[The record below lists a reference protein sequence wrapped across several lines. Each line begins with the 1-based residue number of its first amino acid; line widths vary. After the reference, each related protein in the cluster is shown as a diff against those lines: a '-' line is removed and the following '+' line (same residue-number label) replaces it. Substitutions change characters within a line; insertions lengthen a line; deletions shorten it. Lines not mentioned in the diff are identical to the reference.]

1 MGERRVRVLVSG
13 RVQGVFYRASLREQ
27 ASRRNIAGTVRNLP
41 DGRVQAELQ
50 GEPADVDA
58 VLAWC
63 GQGPPGAHVSDVEV
77 TELEPVPDARG
88 FRVR

>member
-13 RVQGVFYRASLREQ
+13 RVQGVFYRASLREE
-27 ASRRNIAGTVRNLP
+27 ATRRGVAGTVRNLP

-50 GEPADVDA
+50 GAPADVDA

-63 GQGPPGAHVSDVEV
+63 AQGPPSAHVADVEV
-77 TELEPVPDARG
+77 TELEPVPDAQG
-88 FRVR
+88 FNVR

>member
-13 RVQGVFYRASLREQ
+13 RVQGVFYRASLREE
-27 ASRRNIAGTVRNLP
+27 ASRRGVAGTVRNLP

-50 GEPADVDA
+50 GAPADVDA

-63 GQGPPGAHVSDVEV
+63 AQGPPNAHVADVDV
-77 TELEPVPDARG
+77 TEIDPAPGAQG
-88 FRVR
+88 FSVR

>member
-13 RVQGVFYRASLREQ
+13 RVQGVFYRASLREE
-27 ASRRNIAGTVRNLP
+27 ASRRGVAGTVRNLP

-50 GEPADVDA
+50 GAPADVEA

-63 GQGPPGAHVSDVEV
+63 GQGPPSARVSDVEV
-77 TELEPVPDARG
+77 TELDPVPDARG

>member
-13 RVQGVFYRASLREQ
+13 RVQGVFYRASLREE
-27 ASRRNIAGTVRNLP
+27 ASRRGVAGTVRNLP

-50 GEPADVDA
+50 GAPADVDA

-63 GQGPPGAHVSDVEV
+63 GQGPPNAHVADVEV
-77 TELEPVPDARG
+77 TELEAVPDARG
-88 FRVR
+88 FDVR